1 MSLSGVSGSDA
12 NHPEISPK
20 TSPARAGVGGI
31 VGQSLMSTLKI
42 LMLLSEDVQF
52 IPNQENQEQSSRED
66 VAFFTVLDVV
76 WFFIKNAFKMHF
88 FFDLL
93 LQGRSDYSYSLFLDA
108 RQFRNSS

>member
-66 VAFFTVLDVV
+66 VAFFTVV
-76 WFFIKNAFKMHF
+76 WFFIKNAIKMHF

-93 LQGRSDYSYSLFLDA
+93 LLQGRSDYWYSLFLDA